1 MTKPEWVVEL
11 SKTDLELLNAE
22 RDIIRAELQLK
33 NACQALTEVRKK
45 FGIDDI
51 GLISNNTVEYNLGDG
66 KYLLQVTFKKLTNET
81 DGTIEEIHRIR
92 QTKRE
97 K

>member
-1 MTKPEWVVEL
+1 MTKPEWAVEL

-22 RDIIRAELQLK
+22 RDIVRANHQLK

-51 GLISNNTVEYNLGDG
+51 GLISNNTINSE
-66 KYLLQVTFKKLTNET
+66 LLPYF
-81 DGTIEEIHRIR
+81 R
-92 QTKRE
+92 
-97 K
+97 